1 MKWGLSGNQFA
12 ERLIYPFFNS
22 YAIYCGDIMP
32 WDILA
37 ETDYE
42 SNCVII
48 LVGTSHNIFGFLHYI
63 VIIGK
68 SIDAKQYIVIDAS

>member
-1 MKWGLSGNQFA
+1 
-12 ERLIYPFFNS
+12 
-22 YAIYCGDIMP
+22 MP
-32 WDILA
+32 WDILV

-42 SNCVII
+42 NNCVII

-68 SIDAKQYIVIDAS
+68 SMDAK